1 MVLKN
6 SCMHEICSAGLSNTI
21 KVLYQRRGVPDSV
34 IEAIIRDGK
43 VSLDLRFK
51 PSQILNALDRPI
63 PAIEAPLQLSQLC
76 GRQQTM
82 KASLTHRQTVK
93 SGYFR

>member
-1 MVLKN
+1 
-6 SCMHEICSAGLSNTI
+6 MHEICSAGLSNAI

-51 PSQILNALDRPI
+51 PSQILNALDRP
-63 PAIEAPLQLSQLC
+63 
-76 GRQQTM
+76 
-82 KASLTHRQTVK
+82 KAVYRAGFLNDRLMLDTARLTI
-93 SGYFR
+93 

>member
-1 MVLKN
+1 MR
-6 SCMHEICSAGLSNTI
+6 EICSAGLSNAI

-51 PSQILNALDRPI
+51 PSQILNALDRPKPI
-63 PAIEAPLQLSQLC
+63 CDDSPLFGNEY
-76 GRQQTM
+76 GRM
-82 KASLTHRQTVK
+82 K
-93 SGYFR
+93 FENC